1 VSVAVRPATVED
13 ADAVVRLEETALGA
27 DAWSAALVT
36 EGVSG
41 RIPTTLYLVATIG
54 SAEPDETTVGYAA
67 TSIVADV
74 AELQRIAVTA
84 TARRTGVATALLAR
98 VETEATLRY
107 ADRVMLEVREDNA
120 AACAFYAAR
129 GFTELDRRPRYY
141 ADGTTAVVLVKELS
155 TP

>member
-1 VSVAVRPATVED
+1 MSVAVRPATVED
-13 ADAVVRLEETALGA
+13 ADDVARLEETALGA
-27 DAWSAALVT
+27 DAWSATLVT

-54 SAEPDETTVGYAA
+54 SAEPDGTTVGYAA

-98 VETEATLRY
+98 VETEAALRY

-141 ADGTTAVVLVKELS
+141 ADGTTAVVLVKELG